1 MSDLK
6 LFDIRKKVIELKGS
20 FVILEKSIQTLIEN
34 NLRTFFGIK
43 FLASEYS
50 TGKKHAGRIDTLGID
65 ENCFPVII
73 EYKRSSNE
81 NVINQGLY
89 YLDWL
94 MDHKAEFKLL
104 TLDKLGKEFSDK
116 IEWSS
121 PRLICIAGD
130 FSKFDEHSVKQMN
143 RNIELIRY
151 KKYENELLL
160 FELVN
165 AVSVASNTSGQKNG
179 HGKSKT
185 VSDYIE
191 QAHRELKDRYFK
203 IKDYIINLGDDVQEK
218 TLKNYVAFKKIL
230 NFVCVEIHPNSNMIL
245 LYLKLNPDEVEI
257 IHNFTRDMRKIG
269 HFGTGDLEVRISN
282 DNDFEKA
289 KLLIEKSYE
298 NS

>member
-6 LFDIRKKVIELKGS
+6 IFDIRTEVKELKGTY
-20 FVILEKSIQTLIEN
+20 VILEKSLQTLIEK
-34 NLRTFFGIK
+34 NLEIFFGIK

-50 TGKKHAGRIDTLGID
+50 TGKKHAGRIDTLGVD

-104 TLDKLGKEFSDK
+104 TLDKLGRTISDK

-121 PRLICIAGD
+121 PRLICVAGN

-151 KKYENELLL
+151 KKYENKLLL

-165 AVSVASNTSGQKNG
+165 AVSAVYEANGQKNT
-179 HGKSKT
+179 HLKSKT

-191 QAHRELKDRYFK
+191 QANKELKDRYFK
-203 IKDYIINLGDDVQEK
+203 VKDYILNLGDDIQEK
-218 TLKNYVAFKKIL
+218 TLKNYVAFKKIA
-230 NFVCVEIHPNSNMIL
+230 NFACVEVHPNSNVVL
-245 LYLKLNPDEVEI
+245 LYLKVNPDKAEI

-282 DNDFEKA
+282 DDDFEKA